1 MAATEITCPMCG
13 FKNAA
18 DKVRCQSCGAKL
30 EAVSVTYTAEE
41 EAARRYQQETFEWRW
56 AFLAFG
62 VYMALQGVILAL
74 LPRVI
79 SAFDPQGMSG
89 LLISVVVWFF
99 GGIVVGVISPGKTFV
114 EPAVGALLA
123 ALPTIAF
130 LALTTPKGFQPPMLA
145 YIILAILG
153 VMISLL
159 GAFVGERVQMGTR
172 GHAKA
177 KT

>member
-1 MAATEITCPMCG
+1 MAASEITCPMCG
-13 FKNAA
+13 FKNPS
-18 DKVRCQSCGAKL
+18 DGERCRSCGAKL
-30 EAVSVTYTAEE
+30 EAMTVQYTAEE
-41 EAARRYQQETFEWRW
+41 EAARRYQQENFEWRW
-56 AFLAFG
+56 AFSAFG
-62 VYMALQGVILAL
+62 VYMLLQAFILAL

-79 SAFDPQGMSG
+79 SSFDPQGMSG
-89 LLISVVVWFF
+89 LLISVAVWFA

-123 ALPTIAF
+123 AFPTIAY
-130 LALTTPKGFQPPMLA
+130 LALVTPAGFQPPMLA
-145 YIILAILG
+145 YIVLALLG

-172 GHAKA
+172 GPA